1 MNSLFFLIE
10 TCFSNHDI
18 ILFKKNND
26 FEKKN
31 ILTKTKKKNM
41 NKKNEFLLKIYIFLY
56 LIRII

>member
-1 MNSLFFLIE
+1 MNYLFFKIE